1 MTALYSIV
9 ALVLFIWSAAIPAMR
24 AVETRSRMR
33 FEDRMRAIQLK
44 YSRMAYPELTAMTA
58 KQLDELYGLNRTYRE
73 IKLRQ

>member
-1 MTALYSIV
+1 
-9 ALVLFIWSAAIPAMR
+9 MR